1 MHTHNRPWAILMA
14 CTSQAKSVISLL
26 SGAAID
32 YNRLRFFPSYPMNVV
47 DYKIYALSQSIFF
60 QHFGESLMNNL
71 QWLDEVKF
79 NPQGLV
85 PAIAQHHQTGRVLMV
100 AWMNREALALT
111 AEKNQAVYFS
121 RSRNKLWHKGE
132 ESGHFQTVHEI
143 RLDCDADV
151 IILQIEQ
158 QGGIA
163 CHTGRESCFY
173 RKLTA
178 NGWEI
183 VDAQLKDPS
192 QIYAAPSSNPH
203 SQVMNA
209 STAQSEQVDVLSY
222 LAKMMIERKQ
232 ADPDSSYVAKLYHKG
247 LNKILEKVGEES
259 VETIIAA
266 KDFKSEASL
275 DNQNDLIYEVADLWF
290 HTIVM
295 LGYFDLEPQL
305 VLNELARRQG
315 LSGLLEKAN
324 RQH

>member
-1 MHTHNRPWAILMA
+1 
-14 CTSQAKSVISLL
+14 
-26 SGAAID
+26 
-32 YNRLRFFPSYPMNVV
+32 
-47 DYKIYALSQSIFF
+47 
-60 QHFGESLMNNL
+60 MNNT

-79 NPQGLV
+79 NEQGLV

-100 AWMNREALALT
+100 AWMNREALTLT
-111 AEKNQAVYFS
+111 AEKKQAVYFS

-158 QGGIA
+158 HGGIA

-173 RKLTA
+173 RKLTP

-183 VDAQLKDPS
+183 VDAQLKDPE
-192 QIYAAPSSNPH
+192 QIYAAKSSNPH
-203 SQVMNA
+203 TIAMNA
-209 STAQSEQVDVLSY
+209 SKAQAEQVDVLDY
-222 LAKMMIERKQ
+222 LGKMMVERKA

-259 VETIIAA
+259 FETVIAA
-266 KDFKSEASL
+266 KEFQQHANE
-275 DNQNDLIYEVADLWF
+275 DNKNDLIYEVADVWF
-290 HTIVM
+290 HLIVM
-295 LGYFDLEPQL
+295 LGYFDLDIQL

-315 LSGLLEKAN
+315 LSGLVEKAN

>member
-1 MHTHNRPWAILMA
+1 
-14 CTSQAKSVISLL
+14 
-26 SGAAID
+26 
-32 YNRLRFFPSYPMNVV
+32 
-47 DYKIYALSQSIFF
+47 
-60 QHFGESLMNNL
+60 MNNL

-79 NPQGLV
+79 NEQGLV

-100 AWMNREALALT
+100 AWMNREALVLT

-121 RSRNKLWHKGE
+121 RSRSKLWHKGE

-151 IILQIEQ
+151 IVLQIEQ
-158 QGGIA
+158 HGGIA

-173 RKLTA
+173 RKLTP

-183 VDAQLKDPS
+183 VDAQIKDPAA
-192 QIYAAPSSNPH
+192 IYGEKSTNPH
-203 SQVMNA
+203 TMAMNA
-209 STAQSEQVDVLSY
+209 SNAQSEQVEVLSY
-222 LAKMMIERKQ
+222 LGQMMAERKQ

-259 VETIIAA
+259 FETVIAA
-266 KDFKSEASL
+266 KDFKAEATE
-275 DNQNDLIYEVADLWF
+275 DNKNDLIYEVADLWF

-295 LGYFDLEPQL
+295 LGYFDLDPQL

-315 LSGLLEKAN
+315 LSGLVEKAN
-324 RQH
+324 RSH

>member
-1 MHTHNRPWAILMA
+1 
-14 CTSQAKSVISLL
+14 
-26 SGAAID
+26 
-32 YNRLRFFPSYPMNVV
+32 
-47 DYKIYALSQSIFF
+47 
-60 QHFGESLMNNL
+60 MNNL

-79 NPQGLV
+79 NEQGLV

-158 QGGIA
+158 HGGIA

-183 VDAQLKDPS
+183 VDAQLKDPN
-192 QIYAAPSSNPH
+192 QIY
-203 SQVMNA
+203 
-209 STAQSEQVDVLSY
+209 SEQAANAHTLAMSQSKAQAEQVEVLAY
-222 LAKMMIERKQ
+222 LGQMMSERKT
-232 ADPDSSYVAKLYHKG
+232 ANPDSSYVAKLYHKG
-247 LNKILEKVGEES
+247 LNKILEKVGEET
-259 VETIIAA
+259 VEAIIAA
-266 KDFKSEASL
+266 KDFNTEA
-275 DNQNDLIYEVADLWF
+275 NANNKNDLIYEVADLWF
-290 HTIVM
+290 HSIVM
-295 LGYFDLEPQL
+295 LGYFDIEPQV

-315 LSGLLEKAN
+315 LSGLVEKAN
-324 RQH
+324 RSH

>member
-1 MHTHNRPWAILMA
+1 
-14 CTSQAKSVISLL
+14 
-26 SGAAID
+26 
-32 YNRLRFFPSYPMNVV
+32 
-47 DYKIYALSQSIFF
+47 
-60 QHFGESLMNNL
+60 MNNL

-79 NPQGLV
+79 NEQGLI
-85 PAIAQHHQTGRVLMV
+85 PAIAQHHQSGRVLMV

-121 RSRNKLWHKGE
+121 RSRQKLWHKGE

-151 IILQIEQ
+151 IVLQIEQ
-158 QGGIA
+158 HGGIA

-173 RKLTA
+173 RKLTP

-192 QIYAAPSSNPH
+192 QIYAEKPANAHNPH
-203 SQVMNA
+203 TLAMNA
-209 STAQSEQVDVLSY
+209 STAQSEQIEVLDY
-222 LAKMMIERKQ
+222 LGQMMTERKA

-259 VETIIAA
+259 IETIIAA
-266 KDFKSEASL
+266 KDFKAEAHE
-275 DNQNDLIYEVADLWF
+275 DNKNDLIYEVADLWF

-295 LGYFDLEPQL
+295 LGYFDLEPQV

-315 LSGLLEKAN
+315 LSGLVEKAN

>member
-1 MHTHNRPWAILMA
+1 
-14 CTSQAKSVISLL
+14 
-26 SGAAID
+26 
-32 YNRLRFFPSYPMNVV
+32 
-47 DYKIYALSQSIFF
+47 
-60 QHFGESLMNNL
+60 MNNM

-79 NPQGLV
+79 NEQGLI

-121 RSRNKLWHKGE
+121 RSRQKLWHKGE
-132 ESGHFQTVHEI
+132 ESGNFQTVHEI

-192 QIYAAPSSNPH
+192 QIYAHQSNHPH

-209 STAQSEQVDVLSY
+209 SIAQSEQVEVLSY
-222 LAKMMIERKQ
+222 LGNMMAERKK

-247 LNKILEKVGEES
+247 LNKILEKIGEES

-266 KDFKSEASL
+266 KDFNFAAHL
-275 DNQNDLIYEVADLWF
+275 DHQNDLIYEVADLWF

-295 LGYFDLEPQL
+295 LGYFDLDPQL

-315 LSGLLEKAN
+315 LSGLVEKAN
-324 RQH
+324 RPN